1 MLFDTPNGCKL
12 HKHSGQNSK
21 LLRQPHLTYNLVRG
35 GSASL
40 HFEILARFLL
50 CNLYPFGVLQNP
62 RIVPLCAEPASLPCA
77 KNPRKSFFVL
87 CPSGVYNRRC
97 KPVGVTTA
105 ITCWIFH
112 HFVFI
117 HNSTLVVTTH
127 AGVVAGAPRTCVLT
141 CIKMY
146 KLQGRDKIAPL
157 RHRRLLTL
165 CPCGIFERGLPPACA
180 PS

>member
-1 MLFDTPNGCKL
+1 MQRVSELYPAAIVTG
-12 HKHSGQNSK
+12 HSGQNSK

-97 KPVGVTTA
+97 KPAEVATI
-105 ITCWIFH
+105 ITLPIS
-112 HFVFI
+112 HFLCSFI
-117 HNSTLVVTTH
+117 IPCLSKQLMR
-127 AGVVAGAPRTCVLT
+127 AGCPRS
-141 CIKMY
+141 
-146 KLQGRDKIAPL
+146 QGFCNYL
-157 RHRRLLTL
+157 
-165 CPCGIFERGLPPACA
+165 
-180 PS
+180 